1 MSTKRAARI
10 RTLEPYERA
19 VDLHKEAEEVE
30 TTLRRHYIIQ
40 PVADQRLAALIV
52 GVTSFLKEIALRLEV
67 LESHEH
73 V

>member
-1 MSTKRAARI
+1 MSTKHKRI
-10 RTLEPYERA
+10 REAEPYEQA
-19 VDLHKEAEEVE
+19 TDLHKEAENVE
-30 TTLRRHYIIQ
+30 IILGRHYMTQ